1 MAEHLISNLEFF
13 LTLIFFL
20 ILKKSFN
27 SKVLI
32 IFLFVLPYSALLG
45 QLEIIGGYKLFVAV
59 QTFVALSCYL
69 LLLIYLVQKSRNIED
84 SIFTSSTIF
93 IINYLSSGMINAY
106 FDHTL
111 EDNSIPQIT
120 FRIILYCFCLAL
132 SYYPIKYFFT
142 HFKQMAN
149 QLQLFFS
156 IVLLG
161 FSIMT
166 ITSKYIFYGG
176 PFLSIDKL
184 STISSLL
191 IVFLMLFFISKQ
203 YFSLL
208 EEKYKIEIQ
217 SKTYDA
223 TLLYTKEIE
232 ARYKEL
238 RKAQHD
244 YKNLLLS
251 IESYIFERDLD
262 GLEDYFS
269 RLKSSDTP
277 SSFNKGAQLIELQNI
292 DNLDI
297 KGILTTKLLSLPKEN
312 FHINIEIK
320 YSINFA
326 SRDTVLLV
334 RAIGII
340 LDNAIEELKAVGS
353 GEMDVAIINF
363 EDDIVFIISNTC
375 RNIDVPLSRLK
386 KEGFSTKGDNRG
398 LGLAILSEI
407 VDQLKGVYLETKV
420 QDNQFTQVLTISK
433 EG

>member
-1 MAEHLISNLEFF
+1 
-13 LTLIFFL
+13 
-20 ILKKSFN
+20 
-27 SKVLI
+27 
-32 IFLFVLPYSALLG
+32 
-45 QLEIIGGYKLFVAV
+45 
-59 QTFVALSCYL
+59 
-69 LLLIYLVQKSRNIED
+69 
-84 SIFTSSTIF
+84 
-93 IINYLSSGMINAY
+93 MINAY